1 MRRAN
6 EQALRLDPS
15 GRLMGIHL
23 RLLGIDRNDDDV
35 RSEEEVTEMLEEL
48 QELRREWGRRGGLES
63 MRRANEQALRL
74 DPSGRLMGIHL
85 RFLGIDRND
94 DDERSEEE
102 VTEMLRLFCQGNWTE
117 EDDAMMDT
125 FIAANPV
132 LTKRGAKFP
141 SGLYVLGSVNDGR
154 EMAGREKYHHIQ
166 LIYLTSI
173 HFLVGSPCEHVS
185 RAPTRLWASAP
196 VGFNVH
202 SPAGAHGPCRK
213 TT

>member
-1 MRRAN
+1 MLEELQELRRGWRCRGGLESMRRAN

-23 RLLGIDRNDDDV
+23 RLLGIDRND
-35 RSEEEVTEMLEEL
+35 ET
-48 QELRREWGRRGGLES
+48 RRT
-63 MRRANEQALRL
+63 ADQ
-74 DPSGRLMGIHL
+74 
-85 RFLGIDRND
+85 
-94 DDERSEEE
+94 
-102 VTEMLRLFCQGNWTE
+102 VTEMLRLLRQGNWAEE
-117 EDDAMMDT
+117 EDALMDT

-132 LTKRGAKFP
+132 LTERGAKFP
-141 SGLYVLGSVNDGR
+141 PGLYVLGSVNDGR

-185 RAPTRLWASAP
+185 SAPTRLVPSAP
-196 VGFNVH
+196 VAFNVR